1 MHPLEQGASATDA
14 PLQESFAVTEPPRPV
29 STLRWLLPPA
39 LLYVALALLS
49 QALTGQPVQVVTL
62 WLANPVGTVA
72 LLAQPWRRWPPML
85 LALLTANLLANLVA
99 GTPLQGWNAA
109 AWRAAAAFVPGNG
122 LEMVLAAALLRRYGV
137 DEDMLQQP
145 GRLGRALL
153 LGALLPSFCSA
164 FAGAAVLVAAQPQTF
179 AELWLL
185 WFAGSL
191 IGTVAVLPLALSLW
205 LQGWTPLRVSLAQ
218 PRTLGLLLL
227 SLLLT
232 LLAASALPHP
242 FVMVTIA
249 LVLVGAQTH
258 FSLTALATL
267 LSAISLA
274 CLMARGVLLPPAS
287 SAWWGGSL
295 FYSAVLASLLPALF
309 LAASVEGQAR
319 IVRALASSE
328 QRFRSL
334 YTSTPAMLQSIDPRG
349 RLISVSRL
357 WLDKLGYA
365 EHEVLGR
372 PATDFLT
379 PESARHARDV
389 VIPQAMRNGRCDDVE
404 YRMVCRNGD
413 VLDVLLSAIWV
424 YDADGQPL
432 YSLAAVQDVTEKKR
446 LAALSH
452 FAAHDPLTGLPN
464 RMLLQDRLERSC
476 TQHARHGSRFA
487 VGFLD
492 LDHFKDIND
501 THGHEAGDALLQI
514 VARRLQAALR
524 ASDTVCRLAGD
535 EFVLLFSEIEA
546 TEDLDAIAHKLLERV
561 AQPCRLG
568 PAHDAPL
575 VDVGASMGVAVFPE
589 HGQDPHTL
597 LQHADQAMYAAKRGG
612 RNRCAFYRP
621 EDAA

>member
-1 MHPLEQGASATDA
+1 MGAPAREGIAMNDQPGRDGDA
-14 PLQESFAVTEPPRPV
+14 PP
-29 STLRWLLPPA
+29 RWLMLPA
-39 LLYVALALLS
+39 LLYFALALCS
-49 QALTGQPVQVVTL
+49 QALSGQPVHVATL

-72 LLAQPWRRWPPML
+72 LLALPLRRWPAMV
-85 LALLTANLLANLVA
+85 LALLIANLTANMLAGATVH
-99 GTPLQGWNAA
+99 GWGAT
-109 AWRAAAAFVPGNG
+109 AWRAAIAFVPGNG
-122 LEMVLAAALLRRYGV
+122 TEMLLAATLLRRLSV

-153 LGALLPSFCSA
+153 LGALVPTLCGA
-164 FAGAAVLVAAQPQTF
+164 VAGAAVLAAAQPQAF
-179 AELWLL
+179 AQLWLL

-191 IGTVAVLPLALSLW
+191 IGSVAVLPLALALW
-205 LQGWTPLRVSLAQ
+205 LQGWSPLRQTLMQS
-218 PRTLGLLLL
+218 RTIGLLLL

-267 LSAISLA
+267 LTAITLA
-274 CLMARGVLLPPAS
+274 WLMARGVLVPPAS
-287 SAWWGGSL
+287 SVWWSGSL

-319 IVRALASSE
+319 ILRALASSE

-334 YTSTPAMLQSIDPRG
+334 YTSTPAMLQSIDPQG

-357 WLDKLGYA
+357 WLSKLGYA
-365 EHEVLGR
+365 EHDVLGR
-372 PATDFLT
+372 LATDFLT
-379 PESARHARDV
+379 PESARYARDV
-389 VIPQAMRNGRCDDVE
+389 VIPQAMRKGRCDDIE
-404 YRMVCRNGD
+404 YRMVCRSGE
-413 VLDVLLSAIWV
+413 VLDVQLSAIWV
-424 YDADGQPL
+424 YDAEGQAL

-476 TQHARHGSRFA
+476 AQHARHGSRFA

-492 LDHFKDIND
+492 LDHFKEIND

-535 EFVLLFSEIEA
+535 EFVLLFSDIEA
-546 TEDLDAIAHKLLERV
+546 TEDLGAIAHKLLERV
-561 AQPCRLG
+561 AQPCRIG

-597 LQHADQAMYAAKRGG
+597 LQHADQAMYVAKRGG
-612 RNRCAFYRP
+612 RKRCAFYQPADTRP
-621 EDAA
+621 EQP

>member
-1 MHPLEQGASATDA
+1 MRGR
-14 PLQESFAVTEPPRPV
+14 FAMTEPPRRDSGTAQRRPV
-29 STLRWLLPPA
+29 PPV
-39 LLYVALALLS
+39 LLYFALALLS
-49 QALTGQPVQVVTL
+49 QALSGQPVQVATL

-85 LALLTANLLANLVA
+85 LALLVANLLANLVA
-99 GTPLQGWNAA
+99 GAPQHGWDTAA
-109 AWRAAAAFVPGNG
+109 GWRAAAAFVPGNG
-122 LEMVLAAALLRRYGV
+122 LEMVLAAALLRRCGV

-153 LGALLPSFCSA
+153 LGALVPSFCSA
-164 FAGAAVLVAAQPQTF
+164 FAGAAVLAAGQPQAF
-179 AELWLL
+179 APLWLL
-185 WFAGSL
+185 WFASSL

-205 LQGWTPLRVSLAQ
+205 LQGWAPLRRSLAQ
-218 PRTLGLLLL
+218 PRTIGLLLL

-232 LLAASALPHP
+232 LLAASTLPHP

-267 LSAISLA
+267 LTAITLA
-274 CLMARGVLLPPAS
+274 WLMARGVLLPPAS
-287 SAWWGGSL
+287 SAWWSGSL

-319 IVRALASSE
+319 ILRALASSE

-389 VIPQAMRNGRCDDVE
+389 VIPQAMRTGRCDDIE

-424 YDADGQPL
+424 YDTEGQPL

-476 TQHARHGSRFA
+476 AQHARHGSRFA

-546 TEDLDAIAHKLLERV
+546 TEDLGAIAHKLLERV

-568 PAHDAPL
+568 PTHDAPL

-597 LQHADQAMYAAKRGG
+597 LQHADQAMYAAKRAG
-612 RNRCAFYRP
+612 RNRCAFYPAADTRP
-621 EDAA
+621 AQP